1 MAACAQPGFVLLAL
15 LAAWALMLAAVDI
28 RWRRVPN
35 LALLPVLLMLV
46 VAGVLNYGSGCWPEP
61 GSSGV
66 GAVLALAMWLPGY
79 AVGQVGAGDV
89 KCAFVFSAVLGGV
102 EALEANLLGLLVLGL
117 MAATAMVRGR
127 RAARLPVVP
136 ALALG
141 FLIEL
146 AGGPWLLGGA

>member
-1 MAACAQPGFVLLAL
+1 MGACAQPGFVLLAL

-35 LALLPVLLMLV
+35 LALLPVLLLLLLG
-46 VAGVLNYGSGCWPEP
+46 GVHSYGSGCWPEP
-61 GSSGV
+61 GSSAV
-66 GAVLALAMWLPGY
+66 GALVGLAVWLPGY
-79 AVGQVGAGDV
+79 ALGQVGAGDV
-89 KCAFVFSAVLGGV
+89 KCAFVFGAVLGGV

-117 MAATAMVRGR
+117 MAAVAVVSGR
-127 RAARLPVVP
+127 RAVRLPVVP